1 MENLKSVLVVVKAHA
16 KPGMRDAL
24 IAGFKRSQAASP
36 AWPGCR
42 QFDITIAPE
51 RDDLVIVI
59 ERWDSAAQHGALFR
73 QIVSD
78 EGFKRFRE
86 LLSADLAPRYLELQC

>member
-1 MENLKSVLVVVKAHA
+1 MENLKTVLVVVEAHVKA
-16 KPGMRDAL
+16 GMRDAV

-36 AWPGCR
+36 EWPGCR
-42 QFDITIAPE
+42 QFDITVAKD
-51 RDDLVIVI
+51 RDDLVIVV

-73 QIVSD
+73 QIVSS

-86 LLSADLAPRYLELQC
+86 LLSSDLAPRYLELQ